1 MILCLNKAEFNSHSL
16 ITRRWRVF
24 VHVVNNFRVP
34 LQRAIEGETQG
45 SVPSEGMITTSK
57 ELEAFKRIYLGNE
70 GFKPIGGLN
79 QGESKAL
86 EVGR

>member
-1 MILCLNKAEFNSHSL
+1 
-16 ITRRWRVF
+16 
-24 VHVVNNFRVP
+24 
-34 LQRAIEGETQG
+34 
-45 SVPSEGMITTSK
+45 MITTSK